1 MTEEDEQRFTIVDKR
16 HGRES
21 DDAPAE
27 EAAPAAEAPPQSA
40 AEAPPQ
46 SAPEAPPETE
56 PSASAPRGAGS
67 VPALDFS
74 TFIMSL
80 STSVLFHLGLVAE
93 EEGQAP
99 PPPNLPMARQTIDIL
114 EILEQKTRGNL
125 DSEESHLLES
135 LLYELR
141 LRYVELQKRPPA

>member
-1 MTEEDEQRFTIVDKR
+1 MTEDDEQRFTIVDKR

-21 DDAPAE
+21 DEAPAE

-40 AEAPPQ
+40 
-46 SAPEAPPETE
+46 PEAPPEPE

>member
-1 MTEEDEQRFTIVDKR
+1 MTEDDEQRFTIVDKR

-21 DDAPAE
+21 DDTPAE
-27 EAAPAAEAPPQSA
+27 EEAPAAEAPPPTQS
-40 AEAPPQ
+40 EPAP
-46 SAPEAPPETE
+46 SSE
-56 PSASAPRGAGS
+56 PASSAPRGAGS

-74 TFIMSL
+74 TFVMSL

-93 EEGQAP
+93 EEGQP
-99 PPPNLPMARQTIDIL
+99 PPAPNLPMARQTIDIL
-114 EILEQKTRGNL
+114 EILQTKTRGNL

-141 LRYVELQKRPPA
+141 LRYVEVQQRGPA

>member
-1 MTEEDEQRFTIVDKR
+1 MTENDEQRFTIVDKR

-27 EAAPAAEAPPQSA
+27 EAAPAAAAPPPPTAS
-40 AEAPPQ
+40 EPAPA
-46 SAPEAPPETE
+46 SEPESST
-56 PSASAPRGAGS
+56 PRGAGTI
-67 VPALDFS
+67 PALDFS

-93 EEGQAP
+93 QEGQP
-99 PPPNLPMARQTIDIL
+99 PPAPNLPMARQTIDIL
-114 EILEQKTRGNL
+114 EILEAKTRGNL

-141 LRYVELQKRPPA
+141 LRYVEVQQRGPA

>member
-1 MTEEDEQRFTIVDKR
+1 MTENDEQNFTIVDKR

-21 DDAPAE
+21 GEEPAE
-27 EAAPAAEAPPQSA
+27 EAAAAEAP
-40 AEAPPQ
+40 EPP
-46 SAPEAPPETE
+46 APEPPPPSE
-56 PSASAPRGAGS
+56 PTSSAPRGPGN

-93 EEGQAP
+93 EEGQP
-99 PPPNLPMARQTIDIL
+99 PPAPNLPMARQTIDIL
-114 EILEQKTRGNL
+114 EILEAKTRGNL

-141 LRYVELQKRPPA
+141 LRYVEVQKQGPA

>member
-1 MTEEDEQRFTIVDKR
+1 MTENDEQRFTIVDKR

-27 EAAPAAEAPPQSA
+27 EAAPATAVPPPTAS
-40 AEAPPQ
+40 
-46 SAPEAPPETE
+46 E
-56 PSASAPRGAGS
+56 PASSAPRGTGS
-67 VPALDFS
+67 VPSLDFS

-80 STSVLFHLGLVAE
+80 STSVLFHLGLMAE
-93 EEGQAP
+93 EEGQP
-99 PPPNLPMARQTIDIL
+99 PPAPNLPMARQTIDIL
-114 EILEQKTRGNL
+114 EILEAKTRGNL

-141 LRYVELQKRPPA
+141 LRYVEVQTQGPA

>member
-40 AEAPPQ
+40 
-46 SAPEAPPETE
+46 PEAPPEPE
-56 PSASAPRGAGS
+56 PSAFPPRGAGS

>member
-1 MTEEDEQRFTIVDKR
+1 MTEDDEQQFTIVDKR

-27 EAAPAAEAPPQSA
+27 EAAPAADAPP
-40 AEAPPQ
+40 P
-46 SAPEAPPETE
+46 SAPEPPPTPE

-93 EEGQAP
+93 EEGQPP

-141 LRYVELQKRPPA
+141 LRYVELQKRGPA